1 MATPDEEAQYNE
13 ARFLALI
20 SGLSST
26 VMQHLGKVISPV
38 TGQVERDLQ
47 AAKGTID
54 LLVMLKEKTK
64 GNLSDRENRTLD
76 ALLSSLQLN
85 YVDEVKAESEKPK
98 ERPEEKAAEGEGEEP
113 PQAEK
118 EPPAEEKPDSAEHD
132 EADEPPAEEDQ
143 PPEQQTGK

>member
-1 MATPDEEAQYNE
+1 MATPDEEAKYNE
-13 ARFLALI
+13 ARFLALV

-26 VMQHLGKVISPV
+26 VMQHLGKVINPL

-64 GNLSDRENRTLD
+64 GNLSDRENRTLN

-85 YVDEVKAESEKPK
+85 YVDELKAETEKPK
-98 ERPEEKAAEGEGEEP
+98 EQPEEKAAEAAAEEP
-113 PQAEK
+113 HQAEK
-118 EPPAEEKPDSAEHD
+118 EKPEEEPDSAGHE
-132 EADEPPAEEDQ
+132 EAEQPPAGEDQ
-143 PPEQQTGK
+143 PPEQQAGK